1 MTHVSVP
8 VPLRLRPL
16 EIGDVLDETFRI
28 YRRNFLVIAGVS
40 VAFAIPF
47 AALAGYGFGSLF
59 TNLLNQAASGN
70 PADFSSVSG
79 GLVGLGL
86 GYLVNIALQPLQV
99 GAVTYVV
106 SESALGHAV
115 TIRGVLRAAVRR
127 YLHVL
132 GLVLLILA
140 MSIAFCVFPLWIWIL
155 VGWVAVLP
163 AIFIENLGLGAAMS
177 RSWRL
182 VRGMWWRTFFVL
194 LLVGLVWYVVTIALG
209 GFFYLGQAL
218 LSIVVS
224 PYIALSIYEAA
235 VILVQGLTVPILL
248 IAIVLLYF
256 DLRVRKE
263 GIDLFQMATQLA

>member
-1 MTHVSVP
+1 LAVP
-8 VPLRLRPL
+8 IPLRLRPL
-16 EIGDVLDETFRI
+16 EIGDVLDETFRL
-28 YRRNFLVIAGVS
+28 YRRNFAVIAGVS

-59 TNLLNQAASGN
+59 TNLFNQAASGN
-70 PADFSSVSG
+70 PADFSQVSD
-79 GLVGLGL
+79 GLLGLGL

-99 GAVTYVV
+99 GAVTFAV
-106 SESALGHAV
+106 SESALGRTV
-115 TIRGVLRAAVRR
+115 TVGGVLRAALRR
-127 YLHVL
+127 YFHVL
-132 GLVLLILA
+132 GFVILILL
-140 MSIAFCVFPLWIWIL
+140 MELLFCLFPLWIWIL

-163 AIFIENLGLGAAMS
+163 SIFIENIGLGAAMS

-182 VRGMWWRTFFVL
+182 VRGMWWRTFFIL

-209 GFFYLGQAL
+209 GFFYLGQGL

-235 VILVQGLTVPILL
+235 VILVQGLTVPVLL

-263 GIDLFQMATQLA
+263 GIDLFQMAAQLG